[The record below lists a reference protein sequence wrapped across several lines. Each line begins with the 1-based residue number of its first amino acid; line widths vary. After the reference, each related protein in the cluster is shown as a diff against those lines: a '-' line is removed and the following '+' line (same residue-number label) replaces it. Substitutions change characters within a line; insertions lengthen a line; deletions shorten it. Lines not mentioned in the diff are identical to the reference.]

1 MVGSTGKDQK
11 AQNVGMLKWIHY
23 ISLKTLTNQ
32 GFTFFRKVRANSII
46 EKLIVKPH
54 ILSAH
59 ILSHTKLTAPRGTPR
74 PEEGSFQLMSH

>member
-11 AQNVGMLKWIHY
+11 AQNVGMLKGIHY

-46 EKLIVKPH
+46 EKLI
-54 ILSAH
+54 
-59 ILSHTKLTAPRGTPR
+59 
-74 PEEGSFQLMSH
+74 GSFLLPQLRSGMVVEMLLPNWAL